1 MKGRNSED
9 FSSLKIGVVQIHSF
23 FRNKFPIIECS
34 VLSFIFFTKKELIKS
49 LCSQGSLSQ
58 DFIFLMAFKEK
69 ITIPV
74 IKDLIILSESHN
86 YIQSNFSENI

>member
-69 ITIPV
+69 NHNP
-74 IKDLIILSESHN
+74 SHQGPDN
-86 YIQSNFSENI
+86 PFRKSQLYTKQF